1 MAFRNVPIDVN
12 IRNTKN
18 VEGDIIKVEMP
29 SAYDEVLGYPEFGM
43 FGEFGDRVYPNLQ
56 SNNITV
62 GGSKNATGI
71 LAGMKMQL
79 EKS

>member
-29 SAYDEVLGYPEFGM
+29 GDIFGIKK
-43 FGEFGDRVYPNLQ
+43 NLY
-56 SNNITV
+56 
-62 GGSKNATGI
+62 K
-71 LAGMKMQL
+71 L
-79 EKS
+79 